1 MEGAYICSQPDGGIT
16 DELDVTATA
25 RREAELV
32 LDDVTVVAHCRQFSI
47 DILLLTARLVTFSE
61 SLNHIALLALVQ
73 ANLDA
78 YSLLQILLI
87 YDEQPL
93 FLLVLRGLWIHHLVG
108 ILAKRYF

>member
-1 MEGAYICSQPDGGIT
+1 M
-16 DELDVTATA
+16 TATA

-32 LDDVTVVAHCRQFSI
+32 LDDVTVAAHCRQLSI
-47 DILLLTARLVTFSE
+47 DVLLLTARLVTLSE

-78 YSLLQILLI
+78 YSLLQVLLI
-87 YDEQPL
+87 HDEQPL
-93 FLLVLRGLWIHHLVG
+93 FLLVLRGLRIHHLVA